1 MGQTKTTDT
10 REVRDPDQ
18 VTFRMAQPVA
28 PKPGQSWLDA
38 AKESRTGVAMSVT
51 PGAVRRETYE
61 RDLNQ
66 QEKRAQL
73 DALLASGQPQNQTR
87 YR

>member
-1 MGQTKTTDT
+1 MGQTKVTDT

-28 PKPGQSWLDA
+28 PKAGQSWLDA
-38 AKESRTGVAMSVT
+38 AKESRTGVEMSVT

-66 QEKRAQL
+66 QEKQAQV
-73 DALLASGQPQNQTR
+73 DALLASAQPQNR
-87 YR
+87 VRFR